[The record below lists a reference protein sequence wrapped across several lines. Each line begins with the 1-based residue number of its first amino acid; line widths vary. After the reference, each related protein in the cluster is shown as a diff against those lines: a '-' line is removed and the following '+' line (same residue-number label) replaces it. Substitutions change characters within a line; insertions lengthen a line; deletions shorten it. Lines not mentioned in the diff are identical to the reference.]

1 MGIFSDLIVI
11 GSSLQIVDATTDKAY
26 LPISRLAITIKSCFG
41 TDDLRVLAI

>member
-11 GSSLQIVDATTDKAY
+11 GNLLQIVDATTDKAC
-26 LPISRLAITIKSCFG
+26 LPISRLAITIKSCLE